1 MGSTDA
7 AVQKMEGLRVAY
19 NESVKAGKPATPF
32 WYAPGKASNAGGVA
46 VSALEMAQNSQRM
59 TWAPER
65 VDTELNNIMTNIFNE
80 SVDNSAAYTREDLGS
95 VVKSSAQKAESTVS
109 ALPSLVQGANITGFI
124 KVANAMKVH
133 GDWW

>member
-1 MGSTDA
+1 
-7 AVQKMEGLRVAY
+7 
-19 NESVKAGKPATPF
+19 
-32 WYAPGKASNAGGVA
+32 
-46 VSALEMAQNSQRM
+46 M

-65 VDTELNNIMTNIFNE
+65 VDSELNNIMTNIFNN
-80 SVDNSAAYTREDLGS
+80 SVDTAAKYTREDLGKN
-95 VVKSSAQKAESTVS
+95 VKSSAQKAEATVS